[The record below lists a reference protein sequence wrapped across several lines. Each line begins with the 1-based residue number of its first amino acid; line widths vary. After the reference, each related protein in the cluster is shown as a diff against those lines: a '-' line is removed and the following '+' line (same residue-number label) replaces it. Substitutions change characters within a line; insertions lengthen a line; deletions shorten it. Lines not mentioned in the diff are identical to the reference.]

1 MQPTLYKAESGSG
14 LALEA
19 IDRAALVSLK
29 QGHVTF
35 EQEVTQLFVTWRD
48 PIYRYLLEVFGHPAV
63 AEEITQEAFLRLYR
77 SLKSGRA
84 VKNPRAWLFRVAH
97 NLALDQQKSD
107 KRVQLLDAES
117 WAELCE
123 SQPDRRPS
131 PEQSALEQERFARL
145 RVALQRLSTQE
156 RQCLYLRAEGF
167 RYREVGEILGIS
179 QWTVIEYLR
188 RAIRKLMAETL

>member
-1 MQPTLYKAESGSG
+1 MQPTFYKAESGSG

-19 IDRAALVSLK
+19 LDRAALVSLK
-29 QGHVTF
+29 QGHVTL
-35 EQEVTQLFVTWRD
+35 EQEITQLFVTWRD

-97 NLALDQQKSD
+97 NLALDQQKSG
-107 KRVQLLDAES
+107 KRMQLLDAEL

-123 SQPDRRPS
+123 SQPDRRPD
-131 PEQSALEQERFARL
+131 PEQSALERERFARL

-179 QWTVIEYLR
+179 QWTVVEYLR
-188 RAIRKLMAETL
+188 RAIGKLMTEMP